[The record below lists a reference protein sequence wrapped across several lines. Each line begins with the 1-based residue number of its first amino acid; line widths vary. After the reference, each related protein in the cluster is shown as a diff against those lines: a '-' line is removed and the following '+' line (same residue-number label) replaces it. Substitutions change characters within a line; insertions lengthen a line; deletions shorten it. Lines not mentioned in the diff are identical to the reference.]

1 MPDPSMPAT
10 LGEAIATEPTWLQ
23 GWLFVLGGVQLLAIL
38 FLVTRGQGR
47 WRVRPEPVAILLS
60 LPLAAVSMEWLYAQV
75 GFVRLLGLPHLVYWT
90 PVYGW
95 ILARRHSI
103 DTTSLFGEYVVLYL
117 IVVGT
122 SLVIDVVDVV
132 RYLLGDGEL
141 LHRWG

>member
-1 MPDPSMPAT
+1 MPAT

-75 GFVRLLGLPHLVYWT
+75 GFVRLLGLAHLVYWT

-95 ILARRHSI
+95 NLGSSALDRHHITLRRVRCPVSDRRRH
-103 DTTSLFGEYVVLYL
+103 VA
-117 IVVGT
+117 
-122 SLVIDVVDVV
+122 
-132 RYLLGDGEL
+132 GD
-141 LHRWG
+141 

>member
-1 MPDPSMPAT
+1 MPAT

-75 GFVRLLGLPHLVYWT
+75 GFVRLLGLAHLVYWT
-90 PVYGW
+90 PVRLEFP
-95 ILARRHSI
+95 IL
-103 DTTSLFGEYVVLYL
+103 SLNRGLRSRCV
-117 IVVGT
+117 
-122 SLVIDVVDVV
+122 SPDVWPTLS
-132 RYLLGDGEL
+132 RA
-141 LHRWG
+141 